1 MTILKLKIG
10 IIISMTLL
18 ILNHASAQN
27 LVKNPGFETGEFIP
41 YWAIWPNNVTNIAKI
56 DPVDPYSGLYSAK
69 LTGNEVYLYQR
80 VNLEP
85 NTTYTLKASIKS
97 LSNGPVLLGANNFGG
112 EAVSILF
119 DDTDFK
125 TDSLTFTTGAN
136 PDNDPTIYIYKTEG
150 TGDVWVDAI
159 SLVAD
164 LSGHVPDEPA
174 GLGTYYISPL
184 GNDNNTGT
192 SSSEAWQTIE
202 KVNQMM
208 FQPGDQI
215 LFEGGK
221 TFAGTLRLN
230 SFDSGEA
237 GNPVTV
243 GSYGSGRASIYAGA
257 NSGFVASDC
266 QYLNIYN
273 LIFTGDGRK
282 TGNEGNGIILSYC
295 SNIVIDSVEIRG
307 FQHSGLS
314 ARNVGDNLQFTK
326 IYAHENGYAGIYL
339 AGTYKTALS
348 GIYIGQSIAENNP
361 GDPTVLNN
369 HSGNGIFVYN
379 ASNILIEYCVASNN
393 GWDMPRTGNGPGGI
407 WVAEVDSAVIQH
419 CISHNNKTSDGGL
432 DGVGF
437 DLDGGTTNSTIQ
449 YCLSYNNQGA
459 GYAAF
464 QYNGATNWENN
475 TIRYCISENDGNISS
490 DGSINFWNGT
500 NDPNTFK
507 DLYFYNNVVYNTD
520 GPALAFIDHLNNNFN
535 FYNNIFVS
543 KQNSTYNGIED
554 ENFHGN
560 CWYSLN
566 GQFYLNSAID
576 FEQWAQATGQEML
589 NGEIV
594 GMYANPMLVNPGN
607 TSLSNPAEMKEVDDY
622 KTDTGSPVTDA
633 GLDLQTLFNFDPGEQ
648 DFFGN
653 FLRPGMKF
661 DMGVYEHLERQVI
674 GFMPGWNIISLR
686 IMPKDSNLLNVFQP
700 LIDTGKLKKV
710 MDEEGKAIEDW
721 GMFGGWKNNI
731 GNLERTKGYKV
742 NVSSQDTL
750 ITEGFA
756 TGFPFEIPLSQGW
769 NIISWPSANER
780 DGLEVFQSLIDEG
793 KLKKVMD
800 KNGNSIEDWGIFGG
814 WKNNIGDLKS
824 GKGYKVN
831 VTQTCNL
838 IINE

>member
-10 IIISMTLL
+10 IIISITLL
-18 ILNHASAQN
+18 ICNHASAQN

-41 YWAIWPNNVTNIAKI
+41 YWAIWPNNVANIATI
-56 DPVDPYSGLYSAK
+56 DPIDPYSGLYCAK

-80 VNLEP
+80 VSLEP
-85 NTTYTLKASIKS
+85 NTTYTLKASVKS
-97 LSNGPVLLGANNFGG
+97 LSGVPVFLGANNFGN
-112 EAVSILF
+112 ESVSITF
-119 DDTDFK
+119 EDTDYK

-174 GLGTYYISPL
+174 GLGTYYINPL
-184 GNDNNTGT
+184 GDDNNTGT
-192 SSSEAWQTIE
+192 SPSEAWQTID
-202 KVNQMM
+202 KANQMI

-230 SFDSGEA
+230 EFDSGVA
-237 GNPVTV
+237 GNPVTI
-243 GSYGSGRASIYAGA
+243 GSYGSGRATIDAGT
-257 NSGFVASDC
+257 NSGFVATDC
-266 QYLNIYN
+266 QYLNIHN
-273 LIFTGDGRK
+273 LIFTGNGRK

-348 GIYIGQSIAENNP
+348 QIYIGQSIAENNP

-407 WVAEVDSAVIQH
+407 WVAEVDGAVIQH
-419 CISHNNKTSDGGL
+419 CISHDNKTSDGGL

-464 QYNGATNWENN
+464 QYSGATNWGNN
-475 TIRYCISENDGNISS
+475 TIRYCISENDGNISGK
-490 DGSINFWNGT
+490 GSIEFWNGT
-500 NDPNTFK
+500 NDLNTFK
-507 DLYFYNNVVYNTD
+507 NLNFYNNVVYNSD
-520 GPALAFIDHLNNNFN
+520 GPALAFLDHLNVNFN

-543 KQNSTYNGIED
+543 KQSSVYNGIDQEK
-554 ENFHGN
+554 FQGN
-560 CWYSLN
+560 CWYSFN
-566 GQFYLNSAID
+566 NSFYLESEIN
-576 FEQWAQATGQEML
+576 FEEWAQANNQEML
-589 NGEIV
+589 NSELV
-594 GMYANPMLVNPGN
+594 GFYADPLFLNPGN
-607 TSLSNPAEMKEVDDY
+607 TTLIDPFQLTEMTSYTVQ
-622 KTDTGSPVTDA
+622 GNSPVINA
-633 GLDLQTLFNFDPGEQ
+633 GLDLISIFSINPGSK
-648 DFFGN
+648 DFSGYP
-653 FLRPGMKF
+653 LTQGMEF
-661 DMGVYEHLERQVI
+661 DMGIYEYQEKQVLT
-674 GFMPGWNIISLR
+674 FSPGWNIVSMR
-686 IMPKDSNLLNVFQP
+686 VMPEDSCLMFTFQP
-700 LIDTGKLKKV
+700 FIDSSNLKKV
-710 MDEEGKAIEDW
+710 MDENGNSIEDF
-721 GMFGGWKNNI
+721 GFLGGWKNNI
-731 GNLERTKGYKV
+731 GNLDRTKGYKV
-742 NVSSQDTL
+742 NLTSADTL
-750 ITEGFA
+750 
-756 TGFPFEIPLSQGW
+756 EIKGIGTKSSVEIQLSPGW
-769 NIISWPSANER
+769 NIISWPLANEQ
-780 DGLEVFQSLIDEG
+780 DGLEVFQPLIDEEY
-793 KLKKVMD
+793 LIKVMD
-800 KNGNSIEDWGIFGG
+800 ENGHSIENFGFLGG
-814 WKNNIGDLKS
+814 WQNNIGNLKP
-824 GKGYKVN
+824 GKGYRVN
-831 VTQTCNL
+831 VTTNCSL
-838 IINE
+838 TIN